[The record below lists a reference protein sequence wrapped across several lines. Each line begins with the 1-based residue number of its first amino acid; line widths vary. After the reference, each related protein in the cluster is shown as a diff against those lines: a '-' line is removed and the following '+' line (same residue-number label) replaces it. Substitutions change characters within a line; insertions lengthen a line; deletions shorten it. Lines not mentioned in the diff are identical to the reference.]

1 MTRSSC
7 CVGVY
12 TTFVMLMNTSSVMLT
27 VLVLNLHHRNE
38 CRPIPR
44 WLRSFALVGLG
55 RLMCMYSTEHAT
67 IFPQDRRKSSV
78 YGPNDFIYSAYNT
91 QKVIDQLNQ
100 RRRRDSMAATAAKD
114 CSRLPFSA
122 TRRLAEQIYTS
133 RGNPVPASERHH
145 MAGTSHRMSS
155 LRSTSMMAG
164 RKNECR
170 AGGKCYLTVSNNS
183 DLHSTLDLKEEEE
196 EEDELLDN
204 GLLINIELQEW
215 KQLARI
221 MDRLFFWLTLT
232 ALISVSV
239 VLSCLLFWQQ

>member
-1 MTRSSC
+1 
-7 CVGVY
+7 
-12 TTFVMLMNTSSVMLT
+12 MLMNTWSVMLT

-38 CRPIPR
+38 CRPIPP
-44 WLRSFALVGLG
+44 WLRSVALVGLG
-55 RLMCMYSTEHAT
+55 RLLCMYSTEHAT

-78 YGPNDFIYSAYNT
+78 YTPNDFIYSAYNT

-100 RRRRDSMAATAAKD
+100 RRRRDTMAASNAKD
-114 CSRLPFSA
+114 CSGRLPFSA
-122 TRRLAEQIYTS
+122 ARRLAEQIYTS
-133 RGNPVPASERHH
+133 RGNQIPVVSERHH
-145 MAGTSHRMSS
+145 AVAGTSHRMTS
-155 LRSTSMMAG
+155 LRSTSLMAE

-170 AGGKCYLTVSNNS
+170 RADGKCYVTVSNNS
-183 DLHSTLDLKEEEE
+183 DHHGTLDLKEQDEEE
-196 EEDELLDN
+196 EALLDS